1 MHLPIR
7 KTSLAGLL
15 LILSLGTSGATEPN
29 PEYQVN
35 DLAYGVSLYHF
46 FQDRYF
52 SAITDLLVAKERKP
66 INNQGAYPELL
77 LGSLDLSYGLPNEAA
92 RIFEPL
98 LAENTPPEVR
108 DRAWFNLGKL
118 RYQRGLLTQAKQDLV
133 RIQDSLPD
141 FHEAERLNL
150 LANIYLQEQQYDKA
164 IETLKDFSGDSTWE
178 AYARF
183 NLGVALIRQKR
194 FKEGLTQ
201 LHAVGELKPRTNE
214 LAALR
219 DKANLARGYALMKMN
234 RPSDA
239 VKAFQEV
246 RLTGPQS
253 SEALFGLGWTLSKME
268 EYDRAL
274 NPWLELR
281 DRNPLDPAVQ
291 ESMLAI
297 PYTFERTGKP
307 KLALAYYEKGT
318 HSYEDTLRDLDN
330 ITQAVRDG
338 ELLQALRPANMG
350 YETAVSLFHA
360 KPPDSI
366 SAPYLKNMMASQ
378 EFQEAVKNY
387 QDLIYLD
394 YVLDRWQDSLPAFEL
409 ILKERRALYQQK
421 LPEIEKND
429 ALKSIEAFQAE
440 RDKFAR
446 EVSRIEESND
456 VFALANDEERDM
468 LKILDDIQ
476 RRLVCTNSKGETI
489 QCRHA
494 LPNHPD
500 VSFAVVKPLKDT
512 GFKWVQVEEYPVE
525 QHSTAQQEKYQLYKG
540 ILYWQISSDFVPRLW
555 QLKKGLKEVDQALID
570 ARVAEA
576 SLNNAWQQAL
586 KTLDGFQSRI
596 SSQQAR
602 IDQLKKK
609 VATRRRLQE
618 QHIQTLALD
627 AIRQY
632 RHRLNSYQIRS
643 RFAQARILDSMN
655 KADTP

>member
-15 LILSLGTSGATEPN
+15 LILSFGTAGASEPN
-29 PEYQVN
+29 PEHQVN

-46 FQDRYF
+46 FQDQYF
-52 SAITDLLVAKERKP
+52 SAITDLLVAKERNP
-66 INNQGAYPELL
+66 IEKQGVYPELL
-77 LGSLDLSYGLPNEAA
+77 LGSLDLSYGLHNEAA
-92 RIFEPL
+92 SIFEPL

-118 RYQRGLLTQAKQDLV
+118 RYQRGLLTQAQQDLA

-141 FHEAERLNL
+141 FREAERLNL

-183 NLGVALIRQKR
+183 NLGVALIRQQR
-194 FKEGLTQ
+194 FEEGLSQ
-201 LHAVGELKPRTNE
+201 LRADGALKPRTNE

-219 DKANLARGYALMKMN
+219 DKANLARGYALMKMD
-234 RPSDA
+234 RPADA

-246 RLTGPQS
+246 RLNGPQS
-253 SEALFGLGWTLSKME
+253 SEALLGIGWALSKMG

-274 NPWLELR
+274 TPWLELR

-297 PYTFERTGKP
+297 PYTFEKTGKP
-307 KLALAYYEKGT
+307 KLALAYYEKAT
-318 HSYEDTLRDLDN
+318 HAYEDKLRDLDN
-330 ITQAVRDG
+330 ITRAVRDG

-350 YETAVSLFHA
+350 DETAVSLFRA
-360 KPPDSI
+360 KLPDSI
-366 SAPYLKNMMASQ
+366 SAPYLKNLMASQ

-394 YVLDRWQDSLPAFEL
+394 YVLDRWQDSLPTFEL
-409 ILKERRALYQQK
+409 MLKERRALYQQK
-421 LPEIEKND
+421 LPEIDKNA

-440 RDKFAR
+440 QDSFAR
-446 EVSRIEESND
+446 EVARIEETND
-456 VFALANDEERDM
+456 IFALANDEERDM
-468 LKILDDIQ
+468 LEVLGDIQ
-476 RRLVCTNSKGETI
+476 HRLGTLSGQRKLN
-489 QCRHA
+489 
-494 LPNHPD
+494 
-500 VSFAVVKPLKDT
+500 
-512 GFKWVQVEEYPVE
+512 
-525 QHSTAQQEKYQLYKG
+525 AQEEKYKLYKG

-555 QLKKGLKEVDQALID
+555 QLKKGLKEVDQALTD
-570 ARVAEA
+570 ARAAEA
-576 SLNNAWQQAL
+576 SLKTAWQQAP
-586 KTLDGFQSRI
+586 KTFEGFQSRI
-596 SSQQAR
+596 SGQQAR

-609 VATRRRLQE
+609 VAASRRLQE
-618 QHIQTLALD
+618 QQIQTLALD

-632 RHRLNSYQIRS
+632 RRRLNSYQIRA
-643 RFAQARILDSMN
+643 RFALARILDSMN

>member
-1 MHLPIR
+1 MHLTIR

-15 LILSLGTSGATEPN
+15 LMLSLGTAEATKPN
-29 PEYQVN
+29 PEHQVN

-46 FQDRYF
+46 FQDQYF
-52 SAITDLLVAKERKP
+52 SAITDLLVAKERNP
-66 INNQGAYPELL
+66 IEKQGVYPELL
-77 LGSLDLSYGLPNEAA
+77 LGSLDLSYGLHNEAA
-92 RIFEPL
+92 SIFEPL

-118 RYQRGLLTQAKQDLV
+118 RYQRGLLTQAQQDLA

-141 FHEAERLNL
+141 FREAERLNL

-164 IETLKDFSGDSTWE
+164 IETLRDFTGDSTWE

-183 NLGVALIRQKR
+183 NLGVALIRQQR
-194 FKEGLTQ
+194 FEEGLSQ
-201 LHAVGELKPRTNE
+201 LRADGALKPRTNE

-219 DKANLARGYALMKMN
+219 DKANLARGYALMKMD
-234 RPSDA
+234 RPADA

-246 RLTGPQS
+246 RLNGPQS
-253 SEALFGLGWTLSKME
+253 SKALLGIGWALSKMG

-274 NPWLELR
+274 TPWLELR

-297 PYTFERTGKP
+297 PYTFEKTGKP
-307 KLALAYYEKGT
+307 RLALAYYEKAT
-318 HSYEDTLRDLDN
+318 HAYEDKLRDLDN
-330 ITQAVRDG
+330 ITRAVRDG

-350 YETAVSLFHA
+350 DETAVSLFRA
-360 KPPDSI
+360 KLPDSI
-366 SAPYLKNMMASQ
+366 SAPYLKNLMASQ

-394 YVLDRWQDSLPAFEL
+394 YVLDRWQGSLPTFEL
-409 ILKERRALYQQK
+409 MLKERRALYQQK
-421 LPEIEKND
+421 LPEIDKNA

-440 RDKFAR
+440 QDSFAR
-446 EVSRIEESND
+446 EVTRIEESND

-468 LKILDDIQ
+468 LEVLGDIQ
-476 RRLVCTNSKGETI
+476 HRLGTLSGQRKLN
-489 QCRHA
+489 
-494 LPNHPD
+494 
-500 VSFAVVKPLKDT
+500 
-512 GFKWVQVEEYPVE
+512 
-525 QHSTAQQEKYQLYKG
+525 AQQEKYQLYKG

-555 QLKKGLKEVDQALID
+555 QLKKGLKEVDQALTD
-570 ARVAEA
+570 ARAAEA
-576 SLNNAWQQAL
+576 SLKTAWQQAP
-586 KTLDGFQSRI
+586 KTFEGFQSRI
-596 SSQQAR
+596 SGQQAR

-609 VATRRRLQE
+609 VAASRRLQE
-618 QHIQTLALD
+618 QQIQTLALD

-632 RHRLNSYQIRS
+632 RRRLNSYQIRS
-643 RFAQARILDSMN
+643 RFALARILDSMN